1 MCLQVLYVLCEQA
14 RELVLMAG
22 FLPPHRLADQRKA
35 VWTVPVVAKGDA
47 GETARTQLT
56 TVLCVAPAEYTKQ
69 RVQQVVQFL
78 DTTLKVVCKSSQS
91 WDRHMYTPPLPFQA
105 GA

>member
-1 MCLQVLYVLCEQA
+1 MCAFKYVLCEQA

-22 FLPPHRLADQRKA
+22 LLPPHRLADQRKA

-47 GETARTQLT
+47 GETT
-56 TVLCVAPAEYTKQ
+56 TVLCVAPTEYTKQ

-78 DTTLKVVCKSSQS
+78 DTTLKMVCKSSQS